1 MKKIVSILALLMG
14 AFAFFASCSDDPDS
28 HTIGVRSV
36 TSNSNLVS
44 YYADQTHDS
53 VNVVSTDSWVANT
66 NCDWINFKQT
76 ARPTINYHI
85 NYVYGQALT
94 KSECIV
100 INPNTTGQDRTTAIT
115 VEANNRT
122 VALQVKQLGNLN
134 ITKPARN
141 MTGGTDL
148 FVTKLQRGAGAV
160 KIAFTVYN
168 DAILTTENSWLH
180 VLDNDFAGTRFG
192 QQFEA
197 TINYDANAT
206 GAERRGA
213 VKLVSV
219 TGATTEIAVVQAK

>member
-1 MKKIVSILALLMG
+1 MKKIVSILAVLMG

-44 YYADQTHDS
+44 YYADQAHDS

-66 NCDWINFKQT
+66 NCDWIKFKQT
-76 ARPTINYHI
+76 ASQTINYRI
-85 NYVYGQALT
+85 NYVYGTALT

-122 VALQVKQLGNLN
+122 VSLQVKQLGHLN
-134 ITKPARN
+134 ITKPAKN

-148 FVTKLQRGAGAV
+148 FAMKLQRGAGAV
-160 KIAFTVYN
+160 KIAFTVYH
-168 DAILTTENSWLH
+168 DATLTTETSWLH
-180 VLDNDFAGTRFG
+180 VSDNVFNGTRFG

-197 TINYDANAT
+197 TINYVCA
-206 GAERRGA
+206 GRFCPVRPLF
-213 VKLVSV
+213 KSV
-219 TGATTEIAVVQAK
+219 

>member
-1 MKKIVSILALLMG
+1 MKKIVSILAVLMG
-14 AFAFFASCSDDPDS
+14 TFAFFASCSDDPDS

-100 INPNTTGQDRTTAIT
+100 INPNTTGQDRTTAII

-122 VALQVKQLGNLN
+122 VALQVKQLG
-134 ITKPARN
+134 
-141 MTGGTDL
+141 
-148 FVTKLQRGAGAV
+148 
-160 KIAFTVYN
+160 YN